1 MSLNIHFNVFDSNSF
16 DQMNASMTAV
26 TLNNEGTSANRRK
39 DFLTALEKFKQALEI
54 KLKVYGEISVLV

>member
-1 MSLNIHFNVFDSNSF
+1 
-16 DQMNASMTAV
+16 MNASMTAV